1 MFYEKPCRQQKNNHS
16 KFMLMQQS
24 RAKDV
29 TTSQQLEGFYFD
41 YYVFGSVLFAKRK
54 YKRFLRKNLVRET
67 FYASW

>member
-1 MFYEKPCRQQKNNHS
+1 
-16 KFMLMQQS
+16 MLMQQS

-29 TTSQQLEGFYFD
+29 RTSQQLEAFYFD